1 MKENRNQIEIK
12 ATPKEVWEVLTN
24 LEKYAE
30 WNPLMYHAKGNIEEG
45 GSVDLSVRT
54 TSTEMR
60 FDCTVTSVE
69 PNHELAWKFHVIHPF
84 LFRGE
89 HIFRIERINDETV
102 KFIDREN
109 FKGPLVLL
117 RGKYLDTEVKEG
129 MIVMDEALKQKVEQQ
144 RRR

>member
-1 MKENRNQIEIK
+1 MPFERSGGAILFHKEK
-12 ATPKEVWEVLTN
+12 GFL
-24 LEKYAE
+24 LLKYG
-30 WNPLMYHAKGNIEEG
+30 WGHWGFVKGNIEEG

-144 RRR
+144 RRS